1 MSENPQLYIN
11 RELSWLEFNQR
22 VLDQARNDKLPL
34 LERLKF
40 LAITAGNLDEFF
52 MVRVGGLQLQV
63 EDRVQ
68 TPDPVGLTAS
78 QQLEAIFERA
88 GRMVDQQYQ
97 TLIEKL
103 DPALREAGIERV
115 RLRDATARQW
125 QAVERLF
132 EEEIFPVLSPMIV
145 AADGPFPLLPNLGL
159 CMAVRLIDPQARS
172 EAPRLDSHVAG
183 GSAAEAADPSQEP
196 DESGGQE
203 RFALIPLGRAIARLL
218 SLPADSGYRYVLLE
232 ELVANQVERFFP
244 GTLIQECVAFRI
256 TRNCD
261 ISIREDSA
269 ADLMRGMTRVLLQ
282 RRTADCVRLEI
293 AAHASDALVETLRE
307 RLDLDRRDV
316 FRIRGPLNLSDLMP
330 LALLEGFPQLR
341 DPDWPPQDS
350 PQIDAGRSLFDT
362 IQQGDVLLC
371 HPYERFDPVVRFLEE
386 AADDPDVLAIKQ
398 VLYRTSRTSAIVSAL
413 KRAAERGKY
422 VTVILELKARFDEA
436 RNIEW
441 ARELEQAQVQVI
453 YGVRGLKTH
462 AKICIVVRREP
473 QGVQRYVH
481 FGTGNYNES
490 TARLYSDISYMT
502 AREEWGADASA
513 FFNAVTGYSQPQPYR
528 RIEAAPIGLRKRLI
542 TLIEHETQRKRQGQR
557 AFITAKLNALVDT
570 ELIGALYRASQAGVP
585 IRLNIRGVCCLRP
598 GVPGLSEKI
607 QVISVVDR
615 YLEHARILHFHHGG
629 DEQVFLSSAD
639 WMPRNL
645 DRRVELLVPVED
657 PTCRRRLIQILDT
670 YFRDNQNAW
679 RLLED
684 GSYRRLKPSGKA
696 PPFRAQV
703 SLYEDALAATEQA
716 ERTKRTIF
724 EPHQAAD
731 PSR

>member
-1 MSENPQLYIN
+1 MSENSQLYIN

-232 ELVANQVERFFP
+232 ELVANQVERFFFP
-244 GTLIQECVAFRI
+244 
-256 TRNCD
+256 
-261 ISIREDSA
+261 
-269 ADLMRGMTRVLLQ
+269 
-282 RRTADCVRLEI
+282 VR
-293 AAHASDALVETLRE
+293 
-307 RLDLDRRDV
+307 
-316 FRIRGPLNLSDLMP
+316 
-330 LALLEGFPQLR
+330 
-341 DPDWPPQDS
+341 
-350 PQIDAGRSLFDT
+350 
-362 IQQGDVLLC
+362 
-371 HPYERFDPVVRFLEE
+371 
-386 AADDPDVLAIKQ
+386 
-398 VLYRTSRTSAIVSAL
+398 
-413 KRAAERGKY
+413 
-422 VTVILELKARFDEA
+422 
-436 RNIEW
+436 
-441 ARELEQAQVQVI
+441 
-453 YGVRGLKTH
+453 
-462 AKICIVVRREP
+462 
-473 QGVQRYVH
+473 
-481 FGTGNYNES
+481 
-490 TARLYSDISYMT
+490 
-502 AREEWGADASA
+502 
-513 FFNAVTGYSQPQPYR
+513 
-528 RIEAAPIGLRKRLI
+528 
-542 TLIEHETQRKRQGQR
+542 
-557 AFITAKLNALVDT
+557 
-570 ELIGALYRASQAGVP
+570 
-585 IRLNIRGVCCLRP
+585 
-598 GVPGLSEKI
+598 
-607 QVISVVDR
+607 
-615 YLEHARILHFHHGG
+615 
-629 DEQVFLSSAD
+629 
-639 WMPRNL
+639 
-645 DRRVELLVPVED
+645 
-657 PTCRRRLIQILDT
+657 
-670 YFRDNQNAW
+670 
-679 RLLED
+679 
-684 GSYRRLKPSGKA
+684 
-696 PPFRAQV
+696 
-703 SLYEDALAATEQA
+703 
-716 ERTKRTIF
+716 
-724 EPHQAAD
+724 
-731 PSR
+731 